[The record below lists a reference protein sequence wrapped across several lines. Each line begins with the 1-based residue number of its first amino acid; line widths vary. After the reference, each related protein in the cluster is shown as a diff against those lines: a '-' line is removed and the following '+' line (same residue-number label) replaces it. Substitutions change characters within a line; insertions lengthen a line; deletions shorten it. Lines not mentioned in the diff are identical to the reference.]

1 MGRWSR
7 LVAPEFL
14 EWLSIPAGG
23 RWSEVGSGTGELT
36 RAILSQCDPKSV
48 LRADPSVGLIE
59 RAREVVQ
66 DDRVSFEVGGCGGV
80 AGRVGS
86 VRCGCVG
93 VGAELYS
100 GCGCGDCEYRAGCA
114 AGRDGCGVR
123 VGLCG
128 RDADYAAVLGC
139 CGGD

>member
-1 MGRWSR
+1 MRCGSANFSSGGAYERYMGRWSR

-66 DDRVSFEVGGCGGV
+66 DDRVSFEVGGAEELPGELGVFDAVVSGLVLNFIPDVDAGIASIVRAARPGGTV
-80 AGRVGS
+80 A
-86 VRCGCVG
+86 
-93 VGAELYS
+93 
-100 GCGCGDCEYRAGCA
+100 EY
-114 AGRDGCGVR
+114 V
-123 VGLCG
+123 
-128 RDADYAAVLGC
+128 
-139 CGGD
+139 